1 MGSRRKLN
9 VTLTGLETEDEIV
22 EKVFQ
27 KNDWIRNTGTMEQF
41 KGAFKFLARKRCQK
55 SPKENLTFAV
65 ESRLHKALIER
76 QKIGVGL
83 TMVFVE
89 EMVQVTRCYNCNGL
103 GHISKSCQQKPKCH
117 KCGKEGHKIKECR
130 AEKSECGNCKQT
142 GHRAYDRKCPTMKR
156 ALEWKIA
163 RTARC

>member
-1 MGSRRKLN
+1 MSE
-9 VTLTGLETEDEIV
+9 V
-22 EKVFQ
+22 
-27 KNDWIRNTGTMEQF
+27 
-41 KGAFKFLARKRCQK
+41 
-55 SPKENLTFAV
+55 PKENLTFAV

-103 GHISKSCQQKPKCH
+103 GHISKSSQQKPKCH

-130 AEKSECGNCKQT
+130 AEKSECGNCKQI

-163 RTARC
+163 RPRGAKHTGAAG